1 MELRTC
7 WPLLAG
13 GILCALS
20 GCSRLQEAALTV
32 DEKLLRAHPLPA
44 EVTVGQQRLQTL
56 VAADKPARDELD
68 RQWQERVALR
78 TMTCTQGLSISRW
91 ASVDEVRGLP
101 IDKACLREQD
111 QGLQELVAYRTLG
124 RLLQAPPLRPRVPL
138 GKPALLNA
146 QGQVGLSW
154 AVTAAQAGVAVAGT
168 WGQGKAVAVDL
179 AAGQVLSDLP
189 RQVGGADEVTVSPN
203 GRVIGVSASSQP
215 SALIAAEQ
223 GDVFWQP
230 ADETRVRAWLPDVG
244 AVLLSRGKGPQLVV
258 VDLTTGKSQPLFEG
272 PKGSSSVATVA
283 VLDGTPSRLAV
294 ALDGTVQ
301 LYALQRQGQKL
312 EIRLV
317 KTLVLNNSRG
327 PVLSP
332 LVPLRGGRLLAFAS
346 PSGLAWLDL
355 ESGDNGVW
363 VAQPLRFGVLAKLSE
378 RALLVVAP
386 DLRGSGP
393 RHFSFDVEDQT
404 LAPATLPADAALQS
418 STDGRL
424 VLRSYGKVWIG
435 DAVALD
441 APQSLQSALAPYEDW
456 RLEQQVARAVRGLQT
471 DEIQPAPAAVTAPAP
486 TAWPAAAAARAAPLL
501 PRLPAGIQVH
511 TIGVYEGERSAS
523 VGQPVRPVRVVL
535 RPSPRPMVLVLS
547 SYEAVSWQVT
557 NLGAQVEAVLVSSY
571 NPSTV
576 SGLAGVSVQQIG
588 RVYAYEATS
597 PDYKRLRD
605 LVERY
610 TGTAEHGSFQG
621 RYSGASFSVGG
632 R

>member
-1 MELRTC
+1 MELRKL
-7 WPLLAG
+7 WPVLAG

-44 EVTVGQQRLQTL
+44 EVSVGQQRLQAL

-91 ASVDEVRGLP
+91 ASIDEVRGLP

-111 QGLQELVAYRTLG
+111 QGLQDLLAYRTLG

-138 GKPALLNA
+138 GEPALLNA

-154 AVTAAQAGVAVAGT
+154 AVTAAKAGVAVAGA

-189 RQVGGADEVTVSPN
+189 RQVGGADEVSVSPN
-203 GRVIGVSASSQP
+203 GRVIGVSASNQP
-215 SALIAAEQ
+215 SVLIAAEL
-223 GDVFWQP
+223 GDVFWQS

-244 AVLLSRGKGPQLVV
+244 AVLLSKGKGPQLVV

-301 LYALQRQGQKL
+301 LYALQRQAQKL
-312 EIRLV
+312 ELRLV
-317 KTLVLNNSRG
+317 KTMALSNSRG

-346 PSGLAWLDL
+346 PTGLAWLDL
-355 ESGDNGVW
+355 ETGDNGVW
-363 VAQPLRFGVLAKLSE
+363 ITQPVRFGVLAKLSE

-386 DLRGSGP
+386 DLGGSGP

-404 LAPATLPADAALQS
+404 LAPATVPAEAVLQS

-435 DAVALD
+435 DAVALE
-441 APQSLQSALAPYEDW
+441 APQSLKSALAPYEDW
-456 RLEQQVARAVRGLQT
+456 RLEQQVARAVRGLQA
-471 DEIQPAPAAVTAPAP
+471 DEMQPAPAAVMAPVTAGRP
-486 TAWPAAAAARAAPLL
+486 AAAARAAPLL
-501 PRLPAGIQVH
+501 PRLPAGTQVH
-511 TIGVYEGERSAS
+511 TIGVYEGERAVSA
-523 VGQPVRPVRVVL
+523 GQSARAVRVVL

-547 SYEAVSWQVT
+547 SYETVSWQVT
-557 NLGAQVEAVLVSSY
+557 NLGAQVEAVLVSGY

-576 SGLAGVSVQQIG
+576 NGLPGVSVQQIG
-588 RVYAYEATS
+588 RLYAYEATS
-597 PDYKRLRD
+597 PDYRRLRD